1 MQSAFMQLIQ
11 PTLRI
16 GLLNDIAIAP
26 IVYPNVTEASFE
38 AYAYRLFKRD
48 KGYPPGYGNSSIGF
62 GIYAQ
67 DPRTKKY
74 YHDTTGKTNFS
85 TYDILIPNFECSTCL
100 EMFNL
105 HSDLS
110 RAVALDY
117 LIESFAL
124 GYRNYSAVTGFTTIN
139 TSPNE
144 TTASVMFFPIAP
156 SQNLTLLVGFIK
168 VSQSWREVLAKSMP
182 VGVKGVDIVV
192 SDSHSEISFTAH
204 GDTSVLFTGIGNL
217 HDSQYKS
224 FARTF
229 PTFYNPGYGDY
240 SISFYPNRSFF
251 PANTNVLPIVACIG
265 VIIFLLLIEI
275 LFGAYGHYLERQLQ
289 QKQEALDSKRS
300 FVRFI
305 SHEIRTPLNTVCMG
319 LKVLQEEAEKALAD
333 SISRPITPTAI
344 QRLSEVASSSQKR
357 RGQIIE
363 NACDSYVKS
372 LKDSV
377 AGWVALMRD
386 IEESSNNAVNVLNE
400 LMSYDKIE
408 MKTLQLEV
416 ALLPVWSLVAN
427 SIKPFYIQARER
439 GLHMQLL
446 MEIDSNEDGSFTT
459 EAHRS
464 ELQDLHVVG
473 DEVRL
478 AQVFRNLIS
487 NALKFSYPGT
497 TVTVQVRYCPER
509 LRNEG
514 DEFIHSSTI
523 STAINL
529 DSVEVA
535 GSIVVSV
542 QDHGPGLTAD
552 NLNKLFREGVQ
563 FNANKLQG
571 GGGSGLGLW
580 IAKGIV
586 NLHGGIISA
595 TSEGQGTGATFTV
608 ELPVVRALSADAR
621 SKQNSH
627 SQNND
632 HGSLLL
638 GGDSLSLQDPFDR
651 IVVRNV
657 LVVDDAPL
665 NRKMLCR
672 LLTNIGCKCMEFCN
686 GYECVEMMR
695 NKLQRSQSASNSKKL
710 TLMNVDNE
718 FSEMDEQIHS
728 KGSNHNNIEDFY
740 DDDTA
745 IDLIL
750 MDFEMPVKKGPE
762 ACAELRAMGVDCLI
776 VGVTGNVLQADIDY
790 YVSMGA
796 QSVVAKPFSL
806 VKLMETLKRFHCVSL
821 GKKIL

>member
-319 LKVLQEEAEKALAD
+319 LKVLQEEAQAAVDVKVLASLLKAQDNYELVG
-333 SISRPITPTAI
+333 
-344 QRLSEVASSSQKR
+344 EVASPSDSFQKTER
-357 RGQIIE
+357 AKAESMLMALLGEHKKRQE
-363 NACDSYVKS
+363 L
-372 LKDSV
+372 LK
-377 AGWVALMRD
+377 D
-386 IEESSNNAVNVLNE
+386 IEESSNNAVDVLNE
-400 LMSYDKIE
+400 LISYDKIE
-408 MKTLQLEV
+408 MQTLHIERE
-416 ALLPVWSLVAN
+416 LLPVWSLISSSV
-427 SIKPFYIQARER
+427 KPFYIQAREK
-439 GLHMQLL
+439 GLQMQLVMDGGHSDADAEEGTSSMHCL
-446 MEIDSNEDGSFTT
+446 DNAFPGVAEDKMQQV
-459 EAHRS
+459 EK
-464 ELQDLHVVG
+464 LHVLG
-473 DEVRL
+473 DPMRL
-478 AQVFRNLIS
+478 AQVFRNVIS

-497 TVTVQVRYCPER
+497 AVSIRAVWYPDKSTSTVYSLLNLTKYNQLSSRGSVCI
-509 LRNEG
+509 
-514 DEFIHSSTI
+514 FIE
-523 STAINL
+523 
-529 DSVEVA
+529 DS
-535 GSIVVSV
+535 
-542 QDHGPGLTAD
+542 GPGLSAE
-552 NLNKLFREGVQ
+552 NLKLLFKEGVQ
-563 FNANKLQG
+563 FNANKFQA
-571 GGGSGLGLW
+571 GGGSGLGLF

-586 NLHGGIISA
+586 ELHGGTINAS
-595 TSEGQGTGATFTV
+595 SLGLGKGAIFTIQ
-608 ELPVVRALSADAR
+608 LPVFEIDKDTQQLRVESGPLQTDRRKSYQLSNADEKSIA
-621 SKQNSH
+621 
-627 SQNND
+627 
-632 HGSLLL
+632 
-638 GGDSLSLQDPFDR
+638 
-651 IVVRNV
+651 VVMI
-657 LVVDDAPL
+657 VDDAAT
-665 NRKMLCR
+665 NRKMLRR
-672 LLTNIGCKCMEFCN
+672 LLSNCGCECLEAEDGAICIDKLSTRYLSDNITTE
-686 GYECVEMMR
+686 V
-695 NKLQRSQSASNSKKL
+695 
-710 TLMNVDNE
+710 
-718 FSEMDEQIHS
+718 
-728 KGSNHNNIEDFY
+728 
-740 DDDTA
+740 
-745 IDLIL
+745 DLIL
-750 MDFEMPVKKGPE
+750 MDFEMPVMKGPE
-762 ACAELRAMGVDCLI
+762 ATQELRKMGLKQVI
-776 VGVTGNVLQADIDY
+776 IGVTGNVLQEDVDHFMRSGADA
-790 YVSMGA
+790 VLSKPLSMD
-796 QSVVAKPFSL
+796 
-806 VKLMETLKRFHCVSL
+806 KLRATLKKLNCCSL
-821 GKKIL
+821 GKECLM

>member
-319 LKVLQEEAEKALAD
+319 LKVLQEEAQAAVDVKVLASLLKAQDNYELVG
-333 SISRPITPTAI
+333 
-344 QRLSEVASSSQKR
+344 EVASPSDSFQKTER
-357 RGQIIE
+357 AKAESMLMALLGEHKKRQE
-363 NACDSYVKS
+363 L
-372 LKDSV
+372 LK
-377 AGWVALMRD
+377 D
-386 IEESSNNAVNVLNE
+386 IEESSNNAVDVLNE
-400 LMSYDKIE
+400 LISYDKIE
-408 MKTLQLEV
+408 MQTLHIERE
-416 ALLPVWSLVAN
+416 LLPVWSLISSSV
-427 SIKPFYIQARER
+427 KPFYIQAREK
-439 GLHMQLL
+439 GLQMQLVMDGGHSDADAEEGTSSMHCL
-446 MEIDSNEDGSFTT
+446 DNAFPGVAEDKMQQV
-459 EAHRS
+459 EK
-464 ELQDLHVVG
+464 LHVLG
-473 DEVRL
+473 DPMRL
-478 AQVFRNLIS
+478 AQVFRNVIS

-497 TVTVQVRYCPER
+497 AVSIRAVWRPDR
-509 LRNEG
+509 FLDEG
-514 DEFIHSSTI
+514 VKSISSFVHSEHLE
-523 STAINL
+523 A
-529 DSVEVA
+529 A
-535 GSIVVSV
+535 GSVQISV
-542 QDHGPGLTAD
+542 TDGGPGLTAE
-552 NLNKLFREGVQ
+552 NLQHLFKEGIQ
-563 FNANKLQG
+563 FNANKLQA
-571 GGGSGLGLW
+571 GGGSGLGLF
-580 IAKGIV
+580 ISKGIV
-586 NLHGGIISA
+586 NMHNGRISA
-595 TSEGQGTGATFTV
+595 SSAGVNKGATFVV
-608 ELPVVRALSADAR
+608 ELPVVQTAG
-621 SKQNSH
+621 
-627 SQNND
+627 ND
-632 HGSLLL
+632 HLLVDVHEADRD
-638 GGDSLSLQDPFDR
+638 GEQKSESSASSVHPSTAIYSCGLSISQ
-651 IVVRNV
+651 I
-657 LVVDDAPL
+657 LVVDDSSS
-665 NRKMLCR
+665 NRRMLCR
-672 LLTNIGCKCMEFCN
+672 LLSNCGCQ
-686 GYECVEMMR
+686 CVEAEDGRKCLELMR
-695 NKLQRSQSASNSKKL
+695 TIGSMTPLDSAVTSI
-710 TLMNVDNE
+710 
-718 FSEMDEQIHS
+718 Q
-728 KGSNHNNIEDFY
+728 
-740 DDDTA
+740 
-745 IDLIL
+745 LIL
-750 MDFEMPVKKGPE
+750 MDYEMPVMKGP
-762 ACAELRAMGVDCLI
+762 ATIQELRKMGLKQVI
-776 VGVTGNVLQADIDY
+776 IGVTGNVLQEDVDHFMRSGADA
-790 YVSMGA
+790 VLSKPLSMD
-796 QSVVAKPFSL
+796 
-806 VKLMETLKRFHCVSL
+806 KLRATLKKLNCCSL
-821 GKKIL
+821 GKECLM